1 MQTSD
6 VPKAPSMPMFRAGML
21 RECWDF
27 RGFILASV
35 KRDFVSRF
43 LGTQFGFF
51 WAVAQPLAMI
61 LIYTLVF
68 AQIMKPALTGHDSK
82 FAYSIYLCAGILIW
96 QLFSDLL
103 NRSVG
108 IFVHNAGLLKKV
120 NIPKLALP
128 IVVALSGLANF
139 AVILVLFMGFLLAI
153 DAFPVGAILAMIPV
167 LLLVVIF
174 ALGLG
179 VFLGTINVFYRDV
192 EQSTSMLLQFWFWLT
207 PIVYL
212 KNILPDVL
220 SSVVEWNP
228 MWPIV
233 NFAQTIFVDD
243 RIPDWSTLIYPTIV
257 AMIFV
262 TFGLVAFR
270 KLSGE
275 IVDEL

>member
-1 MQTSD
+1 MAATRI
-6 VPKAPSMPMFRAGML
+6 FRAGML

-35 KRDFVSRF
+35 KRDFVSRY
-43 LGTQFGFF
+43 LGTQLGFF

-61 LIYTLVF
+61 LVYTLVF
-68 AQIMKPALTGHDSK
+68 SEIMKPALPGHVSK

-108 IFVHNAGLLKKV
+108 IFVHNANLLKKV
-120 NIPKLALP
+120 NLPKLALP
-128 IVVALSGLANF
+128 VVVVLSGLSNFAIILILFLGFLMAIGAVPPFGVMLSLIPILVLVVAL
-139 AVILVLFMGFLLAI
+139 
-153 DAFPVGAILAMIPV
+153 
-167 LLLVVIF
+167 

-179 VFLGTINVFYRDV
+179 VLLGTVNVFYRDV
-192 EQSTSMLLQFWFWLT
+192 EQSTAMLLQFWFWLT
-207 PIVYL
+207 PIVYPGRA
-212 KNILPDVL
+212 LPDFLASVL
-220 SSVVEWNP
+220 AWNP

-233 NFAQTIFVDD
+233 RAAQDIFLEHRV
-243 RIPDWSTLIYPTIV
+243 PDWSMLIYPTVI
-257 AMIFV
+257 AC
-262 TFGLVAFR
+262 TLLVLGMFAFR

>member
-1 MQTSD
+1 MAS
-6 VPKAPSMPMFRAGML
+6 APIFRPGML

-35 KRDFVSRF
+35 KRDFVSRY
-43 LGTQFGFF
+43 LGTQLGFF

-68 AQIMKPALTGHDSK
+68 AKIMKPALPGHESR
-82 FAYSIYLCAGILIW
+82 FAYSIYLCAGVLIW

-120 NIPKLALP
+120 NLPKLALP
-128 IVVALSGLANF
+128 IVVALSALSNF
-139 AVILVLFMGFLLAI
+139 AVILILFMGFLLVI
-153 DAFPVGAILAMIPV
+153 GAFPVAAILAMIPV
-167 LLLVVIF
+167 LVLVVAI

-179 VFLGTINVFYRDV
+179 VLLGTINVFYRDV
-192 EQSTSMLLQFWFWLT
+192 EQSTAMVLQFWFWLT
-207 PIVYL
+207 PIVYPGHV
-212 KNILPDVL
+212 LPGFFASVL
-220 SSVVEWNP
+220 AWNP

-233 NFAQTIFVDD
+233 NFAQTIFLDGRV
-243 RIPDWSTLIYPTIV
+243 PEWSTLIYPTVV
-257 AMIFV
+257 AIAFIAL
-262 TFGLVAFR
+262 GLVAFR